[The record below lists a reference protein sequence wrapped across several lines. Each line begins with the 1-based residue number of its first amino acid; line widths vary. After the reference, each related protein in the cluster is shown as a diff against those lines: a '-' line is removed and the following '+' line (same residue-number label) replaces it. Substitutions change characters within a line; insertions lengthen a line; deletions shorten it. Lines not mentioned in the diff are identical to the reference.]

1 MSQKEKLQKKLEQE
15 YIETQPGN
23 NPKTSDYYTVRDVPE
38 RFDKPETLPESH
50 HNVGNP
56 VFSCPTTV
64 DASVPPLGPEQ
75 DMFKGYGMKQPHPMY
90 MTSAMEYGNRK
101 PTVHVMP
108 QTFHA
113 KSQKFSEHLGQC
125 GMYRNYSLNTSVDKN
140 PVSSQFDGIF

>member
-38 RFDKPETLPESH
+38 RFDKP
-50 HNVGNP
+50 
-56 VFSCPTTV
+56 
-64 DASVPPLGPEQ
+64 